1 MTQETEQP
9 GLLRLLNGLRTLKGK
24 GWLFVCFLM
33 VYVGIVAQYVLEQ
46 KNVLFNQFAH
56 YSELQQ
62 TETILIE
69 ADLVVFEAYT
79 DLFLMVGN
87 PGRQQVLNNV
97 HQHFVA
103 LREKY
108 QQLEM
113 FFPDRAESFKGV
125 VQLLADAVVSPDAA
139 RLLTLKDRLASNKQ
153 ELETL
158 LQANRQMRVEVV
170 RSFQQHSNRVAW
182 EALGLGLLG
191 LLGAGLIISLF
202 FGRMARDIGLLKR
215 RVQQITRGYRGE
227 PLAIRRQDELGAL
240 VEGVNKMA
248 GQLRQRE
255 QELELERRNRFNREK
270 RGDMQQ
276 LIAGLVHELGNP
288 VAAVSGLAQALVE
301 EESEEERQLYLDQIN
316 QYASRM
322 VGLVEDLTRI
332 GQPMHSSYHM
342 VDLNQVIQHSAGLL
356 RYDERWQGIDV
367 SYELDATIPPIP
379 GRSEQ
384 LEQVVINLLSNAF
397 DALEGIP
404 DPRVEVRT
412 LQSDGESVQFEVEDN
427 GCGITLDRIE
437 RVFDTS
443 YSTKGEGEGRGLGLP
458 LCKALIDAHHGS
470 ISIESG
476 KGLGTRILIRLPLQ
490 RADERPA
497 GVSAE

>member
-1 MTQETEQP
+1 MTQETDSPVYLGLP
-9 GLLRLLNGLRTLKGK
+9 GSLRTLKGK

-33 VYVGIVAQYVLEQ
+33 VFVGIVAQYVLQQ
-46 KNVLFNQFAH
+46 KEVLFNQFAH

-87 PGRQQVLNNV
+87 PGRQEVLNNV
-97 HQHFVA
+97 HQHFIA

-125 VQLLADAVVSPDAA
+125 VQLLADAVVSPDAE
-139 RLLTLKDRLASNKQ
+139 RLMVLKERLSSNKQ
-153 ELETL
+153 ELEAL

-170 RSFQQHSNRVAW
+170 REFQQHSNQVAW

-191 LLGAGLIISLF
+191 LLGAGLVISLF
-202 FGRMARDIGLLKR
+202 FGRMARDIGQLKR
-215 RVQQITRGYRGE
+215 RVQQITRGYRGAALE
-227 PLAIRRQDELGAL
+227 IKRRDELGAL
-240 VEGVNKMA
+240 IRGVNQMA
-248 GQLRQRE
+248 SQLQQRE

-276 LIAGLVHELGNP
+276 LVAGLVHELGNP

-301 EESEEERQLYLDQIN
+301 EDSEEERRLYLDQIN
-316 QYASRM
+316 QYAGRM
-322 VGLVEDLTRI
+322 VRLVEDLTRI

-342 VDLNQVIQHSAGLL
+342 VDLNEVVQHSAGLL

-367 SYELDATIPPIP
+367 QYELDTTIPPMP

-384 LEQVVINLLSNAF
+384 LEQVVINLLTNAF

-404 DPRVEVRT
+404 DSRVDIRT
-412 LQSDGESVQFEVEDN
+412 YQRDGQWACLEVEDN
-427 GCGITLDRIE
+427 GCGISLDQVGN
-437 RVFDTS
+437 VFDTG
-443 YSTKGEGEGRGLGLP
+443 YSTKGEGRGLGLP
-458 LCKALIDAHHGS
+458 LCKALVGSHHGE
-470 ISIESG
+470 INIETGAGQGS
-476 KGLGTRILIRLPLQ
+476 RILITLPLQ
-490 RADERPA
+490 REEDESTVEEPA
-497 GVSAE
+497 A